1 MSCFLFL
8 TLWNTKANNR
18 VFQFLELP
26 VSAYAA
32 SMGGSNVALIDDG
45 VNNVFQNPSL
55 LGDTIDND
63 LSISYSH
70 YLSTANHGSVAY
82 GKSWGK
88 DFLAVGIRY
97 LNYGSIDGRD
107 EFNNSLGRF
116 MAQDLA
122 VSIGYARQLHRDVR
136 IGVALKPIYS
146 NYAGYNSFS
155 IAFDLGLTYYNK
167 QIDLCTS
174 LALLNVGRQ
183 IVALDSELGTMPFN
197 LVFSINKSFE
207 KAPIRI
213 HMTWHSLT
221 DWNMDFVNNAT
232 FPNKD
237 KNVGILSTVD
247 TVFRHT
253 IWGIDIL
260 PWKRRIRLSVSYDHR
275 RAREMSLIDYRS
287 IAGFSFGAGLTL
299 TKFNAAFTASQYQSG
314 VWNFQV
320 TLGTNIDAWRKK

>member
-107 EFNNSLGRF
+107 EFNNGLGRF

-197 LVFSINKSFE
+197 LVFSINKSF
-207 KAPIRI
+207 
-213 HMTWHSLT
+213 
-221 DWNMDFVNNAT
+221 VNNAT
-232 FPNKD
+232 FSNKD

-247 TVFRHT
+247 MVFRHT

-275 RAREMSLIDYRS
+275 RAREMSLVDYRS